1 MLHDFALY
9 KFMIDIVVVSK
20 SLVVNLCSVY
30 LLTYL
35 LTYTWTAFTD
45 TGLLN
50 SFLFSFFPLNF
61 TLVRAVD

>member
-30 LLTYL
+30 LLTYA
-35 LTYTWTAFTD
+35 WTAFTD